1 MTEDAVPWDEILR
14 LYADGTNGP
23 RELQRIYG
31 VHEATIR
38 TRAKREG
45 ITPDQRRRRVA
56 ERVQQKLDADGGELT
71 AEAVENR
78 LVQTGTE
85 IVHLH
90 RGLITR
96 GVNGVTRLLDELNT
110 VSEHRTQVVKAL
122 EVICQSAQTGEAVAA
137 AAVIRDVVADA
148 VNLGGRAKA
157 AQALSG
163 ALKNLIGLQR
173 QAFNLPSAV
182 TPEGTASA
190 DSTLR
195 SVLDEIDG
203 ADTGFAG

>member
-1 MTEDAVPWDEILR
+1 MDDGAVPWEEILR
-14 LYADGTNGP
+14 LYADGTHGP

-56 ERVQQKLDADGGELT
+56 ERVQQKLDSDGGKLT
-71 AEAVENR
+71 AEAVEER

-110 VSEHRTQVVKAL
+110 VSEHRDELVRAL
-122 EVICQSAQTGEAVAA
+122 GVICDQAHTIEATHAA
-137 AAVIRDVVADA
+137 TMIREFVADA

-203 ADTGFAG
+203 ADTGFTG

>member
-1 MTEDAVPWDEILR
+1 MDDGVVPWEEILR
-14 LYADGTNGP
+14 LYADGTHGP

-56 ERVQQKLDADGGELT
+56 ERVQQKLDSDGGKLT
-71 AEAVENR
+71 AEAVEER

-96 GVNGVTRLLDELNT
+96 GVNGVTRLLDELAT
-110 VSEHRTQVVKAL
+110 VSEHRAQVVDAL
-122 EVICQSAQTGEAVAA
+122 NIICAAVQSDETKAA
-137 AAVIRDVVADA
+137 ATLIRDVVADA

-157 AQALSG
+157 AQSLSG

-203 ADTGFAG
+203 ADTGFTG

>member
-1 MTEDAVPWDEILR
+1 MSEQVVPWDEILR
-14 LYADGTNGP
+14 LYGDGTHGP

-31 VHEATIR
+31 VAESTIR
-38 TRAKREG
+38 LRAKAAG

-56 ERVQQKLDADGGELT
+56 ERVQQRLDSDGKSLT
-71 AEAVENR
+71 AEAVEER

-90 RGLITR
+90 RGLISR
-96 GVNGVTRLLDELNT
+96 GVNGVTRLLDELAT
-110 VSEHRTQVVKAL
+110 VSEHRTQVVDAL
-122 EVICQSAQTGEAVAA
+122 NMICAAVQTDETRAA
-137 AAVIRDVVADA
+137 AALIRDVVADA

-157 AQALSG
+157 AQSLSG

-203 ADTGFAG
+203 ADTGFAR

>member
-1 MTEDAVPWDEILR
+1 MIEDAQPWEQILR
-14 LYADGTNGP
+14 LYADGTHGP
-23 RELQRIYG
+23 RELGRIYG
-31 VHEATIR
+31 VAESTVR
-38 TRAKREG
+38 KKAKLAG

-56 ERVQQKLDADGGELT
+56 ERVQQKLDSDGGKLT
-71 AEAVENR
+71 AEAVEER

-90 RGLITR
+90 RGLISR
-96 GVNGVTRLLDELNT
+96 GVTGVTRLLDELAT
-110 VSEHRTQVVKAL
+110 VSEHRAQVVDAL
-122 EVICQSAQTGEAVAA
+122 GILCAAVQNDETKAA
-137 AAVIRDVVADA
+137 ATLIRDVVADA

-157 AQALSG
+157 AQSLSG

-173 QAFNLPSAV
+173 QAYNLPSAV

-203 ADTGFAG
+203 ADTGFTV

>member
-1 MTEDAVPWDEILR
+1 MSAEQAVPWDEILR
-14 LYADGTNGP
+14 LYGDGTHGP

-31 VHEATIR
+31 VAESTIR
-38 TRAKREG
+38 LRAKAAG

-56 ERVQQKLDADGGELT
+56 ERVQQRLDSDGKSLT
-71 AEAVENR
+71 AEAVEER

-110 VSEHRTQVVKAL
+110 VSEHRDELVRALGVVCA
-122 EVICQSAQTGEAVAA
+122 QAQTIEATHAA
-137 AAVIRDVVADA
+137 TLIREFVADA

-157 AQALSG
+157 AQSLSG

-173 QAFNLPSAV
+173 QAYNLPSAV

-203 ADTGFAG
+203 ADTGLG